1 MTASYCCAKQ
11 EEVTMKN
18 CHGKVQ
24 NRVFFFPAGAS
35 KKIGH
40 VMSMQEL
47 TLRVVCV
54 CAVLGALPVG
64 DGPGRFMLFGW
75 QREEEEFL
83 VAILL

>member
-1 MTASYCCAKQ
+1 
-11 EEVTMKN
+11 
-18 CHGKVQ
+18 
-24 NRVFFFPAGAS
+24 
-35 KKIGH
+35 
-40 VMSMQEL
+40 MSMQEL

-75 QREEEEFL
+75 QGEEEEFL